1 MIRRQSSKQFELE
14 NNDQDQEVIFNIESD
29 DNSND
34 ELMTIENVIPERRL
48 SKLPHQLQVPFQGLK
63 YADRNVVVGCR
74 FETFF
79 FNFLRIIV

>member
-14 NNDQDQEVIFNIESD
+14 NNDQEQEVIFNIESD

-34 ELMTIENVIPERRL
+34 ELSTIENVSGERRL

-63 YADRNVVVGCR
+63 YA
-74 FETFF
+74 EQ
-79 FNFLRIIV
+79 L

>member
-14 NNDQDQEVIFNIESD
+14 NNDQGADPPDPEVIFNIESD

-34 ELMTIENVIPERRL
+34 ELMEIEQVVTERRP

-63 YADRNVVVGCR
+63 YD
-74 FETFF
+74 
-79 FNFLRIIV
+79 

>member
-14 NNDQDQEVIFNIESD
+14 NNDQEQEVIFNIESD

-34 ELMTIENVIPERRL
+34 ELMTIENVSGERRS

-63 YADRNVVVGCR
+63 YA
-74 FETFF
+74 EQ
-79 FNFLRIIV
+79 L

>member
-34 ELMTIENVIPERRL
+34 ELMTTENVIAERRL
-48 SKLPHQLQVPFQGLK
+48 SRLPHQLQVPSQGLK
-63 YADRNVVVGCR
+63 
-74 FETFF
+74 
-79 FNFLRIIV
+79 